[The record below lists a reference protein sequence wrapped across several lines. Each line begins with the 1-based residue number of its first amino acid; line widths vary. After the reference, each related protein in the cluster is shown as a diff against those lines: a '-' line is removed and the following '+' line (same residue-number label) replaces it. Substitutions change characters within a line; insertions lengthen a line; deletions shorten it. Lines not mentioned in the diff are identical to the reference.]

1 MIISEKRFNEIF
13 NFFLLLIATTMIFRK
28 PCTWI
33 IICFVLFCLIFIKRL
48 KYPKKGLLLGMLI
61 ASPFLLELIMFWNNQ
76 SYYLGLKSLEKSIS
90 LFVFPLFIIGHY
102 KKIDFYKLLKTYTM
116 LTTII
121 ILFYFV
127 RFVVVYPEL
136 LKKYLNGVDLW
147 EMGYVFSNTIGIHAP
162 ALNMHLAFVAFSN
175 LFFFIK
181 SVNGRNDL
189 IVKIFFLINFIL
201 SFFFVLFV
209 NTRMALLCM
218 IIGFI
223 IVFFME
229 FFKEK
234 NYKKVITTT
243 TIVSVL
249 SLTVFFLFLEK
260 NTFMK
265 EKYTTAM
272 FSYMDKIGKLDEIDH
287 PEIEVYSSLV
297 TRLSIWKSVWE
308 LSIENLPFGVGASDG
323 KPELFKYYK
332 TTNQKFLANY
342 QFPTHNQYLDFLLK
356 FGILGLI
363 TIFLYVLTIGYIGYI
378 TKNAIIISFFL
389 LFFVSNLTDDFLI
402 RFDGIAFSGFWISI
416 FSCHLLQQPSNK

>member
-1 MIISEKRFNEIF
+1 
-13 NFFLLLIATTMIFRK
+13 
-28 PCTWI
+28 
-33 IICFVLFCLIFIKRL
+33 
-48 KYPKKGLLLGMLI
+48 
-61 ASPFLLELIMFWNNQ
+61 
-76 SYYLGLKSLEKSIS
+76 
-90 LFVFPLFIIGHY
+90 
-102 KKIDFYKLLKTYTM
+102 
-116 LTTII
+116 
-121 ILFYFV
+121 
-127 RFVVVYPEL
+127 
-136 LKKYLNGVDLW
+136 
-147 EMGYVFSNTIGIHAP
+147 
-162 ALNMHLAFVAFSN
+162 
-175 LFFFIK
+175 
-181 SVNGRNDL
+181 
-189 IVKIFFLINFIL
+189 
-201 SFFFVLFV
+201 
-209 NTRMALLCM
+209 
-218 IIGFI
+218 
-223 IVFFME
+223 ME